1 MSHYITS
8 ATRYN
13 IAQLTL
19 AYIDRYE
26 GGEPPRGQIVTFL
39 VKNGYPPT
47 TASTTLDVLVK
58 DGVIDVHFD
67 GKTNMLIISR
77 ASGGGEHV

>member
-13 IAQLTL
+13 IEQLTL

-26 GGEPPRGQIVTFL
+26 GGEPPRGQLVTFL

-47 TASTTLDVLVK
+47 QASTALDLLVK
-58 DGVIDVHFD
+58 DGVIAVQFD
-67 GKTNMLIISR
+67 GRSNNLIITR
-77 ASGGGEHV
+77 ASVGGEHV